1 MKALAFI
8 LLLLSLS
15 FSLGAQEVEFVSPDS
30 LPGSG
35 NFLRSLTNDLR
46 RYFTALRIDSR
57 VDDYQN
63 NCLSLK
69 KTIYPSHV
77 IKETLVC
84 FFVLSE
90 DEGSLRETIEIYQD
104 NRLIQRLVHFQKGVG
119 DARPSTRES
128 YFNFNFQIRGSS
140 GYFITTGLT
149 NINYT
154 WAKSNTLEKGLLRF
168 EPVNFS
174 LTMIKE
180 YAETDNRVR
189 YDLSCSF
196 CDGPGWLQVSTLAG
210 DGDHPARVNYSDGHF
225 PLGTT
230 PRRFNELLGSL
241 VTRPLSQLSR
251 ALQSTLI
258 SEGGLPEVR
267 F

>member
-1 MKALAFI
+1 MMKLLA
-8 LLLLSLS
+8 LLLIVSM
-15 FSLGAQEVEFVSPDS
+15 FSPYAQEVEFVSPDS

-57 VDDYQN
+57 VDDLQN

-69 KTIYPSHV
+69 KNFYPGQA
-77 IKETLVC
+77 IEETLLC
-84 FFVLSE
+84 FFVVSE
-90 DEGSLRETIEIYQD
+90 SEGALRETVEIYQD
-104 NRLIQRLVHFQKGVG
+104 NRLVQRLIHFQSGVADG
-119 DARPSTRES
+119 RPSSRES
-128 YFNFNFQIRGSS
+128 YFNFNFQIRGQS
-140 GYFITTGLT
+140 GRFITTGLT
-149 NINYT
+149 NMDYT
-154 WAKSNTLEKGLLRF
+154 WVKTEAFEKGHLRF

-174 LTMIKE
+174 LTLLKE

-189 YDLSCSF
+189 YGLSCNF
-196 CDGPGWLQVSTLAG
+196 CGGVSWLQVSTLAE
-210 DGDHPARVNYSDGHF
+210 DDFHPPRVNYSDSQF

-251 ALQSTLI
+251 TLQSTLVF
-258 SEGGLPEVR
+258 EGGLPEVR